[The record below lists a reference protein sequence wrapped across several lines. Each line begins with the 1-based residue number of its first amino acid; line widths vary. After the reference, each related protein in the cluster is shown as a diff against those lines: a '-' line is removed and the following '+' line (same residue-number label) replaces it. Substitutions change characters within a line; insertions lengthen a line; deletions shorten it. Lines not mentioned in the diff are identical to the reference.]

1 LDHFICGLAHENI
14 LLFSAE
20 LEVLIREKDYCLLMD
35 FTLGAGLRNLDGPIL
50 ITGHT
55 GFKGTWLSLL
65 LEKMEI
71 DCVGVSL
78 PPTADS
84 LFSKLDRRSQAP
96 GVLGDI
102 RDISFVREVFK
113 LYKPSAVIH
122 LAAQPL
128 VIESYKNPIETFETN
143 VMGTVNV
150 LDTGLRNQST
160 KGIVVVTTDK
170 VYRNDNSGKK
180 FMETDPLFGK
190 DPYSAS
196 KVGSE
201 AAIAAWQQ
209 ISNSLSNVS
218 ISSVR
223 AGNVIGGGDWAE
235 NRLLPDLM
243 RGFINRQDVEIRNP
257 NSTRPWQHVLDPL
270 LGYLHVLEAGIV
282 SSNHFSYNF
291 GPQEGSLS
299 VKQVANIA
307 KSRWGDGAEYHFA
320 VSPAADLKE
329 ATTLDL
335 DVNLAINNL
344 NWLPTWNQ
352 VEAIELTVDWW
363 KKVADRELS
372 AKEACCSDID
382 IALKNLRRYREV
394 R

>member
-1 LDHFICGLAHENI
+1 
-14 LLFSAE
+14 
-20 LEVLIREKDYCLLMD
+20 
-35 FTLGAGLRNLDGPIL
+35 
-50 ITGHT
+50 
-55 GFKGTWLSLL
+55 
-65 LEKMEI
+65 
-71 DCVGVSL
+71 
-78 PPTADS
+78 
-84 LFSKLDRRSQAP
+84 
-96 GVLGDI
+96 
-102 RDISFVREVFK
+102 
-113 LYKPSAVIH
+113 
-122 LAAQPL
+122 
-128 VIESYKNPIETFETN
+128 
-143 VMGTVNV
+143 
-150 LDTGLRNQST
+150 
-160 KGIVVVTTDK
+160 
-170 VYRNDNSGKK
+170 
-180 FMETDPLFGK
+180 
-190 DPYSAS
+190 
-196 KVGSE
+196 
-201 AAIAAWQQ
+201 
-209 ISNSLSNVS
+209 
-218 ISSVR
+218 
-223 AGNVIGGGDWAE
+223 
-235 NRLLPDLM
+235 
-243 RGFINRQDVEIRNP
+243 
-257 NSTRPWQHVLDPL
+257 VLDPL